1 MSENSSFS
9 NLLFRESVELSD
21 AVTDGFYKDKTVLVT
36 GCGTIGSAL
45 MRRVAALK
53 PKRLIG
59 LDIYENNLYEIQQE
73 LLLTYGD
80 ALELHAEVGSVRD
93 RERVE
98 EIFEKYRPQIVFHAA
113 AHKHVPLMEHTPR
126 EALKNNVFGTLNVC
140 DMAEKYSAERFIL
153 ISTDKAVNPTGVM
166 GATKRLCEKIIQSRI
181 DSKTTF
187 AAVRF
192 GNVLGSNGSVVPLFK
207 RQIETGGPITVTDK
221 RMTRFFMTV
230 SEAAQLVMCAGAMA
244 KGGEL
249 FVLDMGQPVRIIDLA
264 ESLIRSYGYEP
275 YKDIEIIETGL
286 RPGERLYEE
295 LLVKSGSVTKTD
307 NGKIF
312 IENEPIPDRNDV
324 ENALNDLKNVI
335 SEDENAIITLL
346 KRAVPEY
353 I

>member
-312 IENEPIPDRNDV
+312 IENEPTPDRSDV
-324 ENALNDLKNVI
+324 ENALNGLKNVI
-335 SEDENAIITLL
+335 SEDENAIITVL